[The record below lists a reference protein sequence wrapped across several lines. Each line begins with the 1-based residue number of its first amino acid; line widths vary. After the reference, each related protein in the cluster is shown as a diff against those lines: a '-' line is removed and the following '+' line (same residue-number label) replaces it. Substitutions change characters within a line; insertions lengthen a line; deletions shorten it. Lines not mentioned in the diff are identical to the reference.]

1 MFYTFQIGSFP
12 SPRFNFLSISWLV
25 QATHGTFTE
34 DWILELVLLY
44 YPPTHG
50 TPLLKSKQKIE
61 YAIRPFVLV
70 LVLVLVL
77 LFLNVLVLL
86 YLHFS
91 PTPLQLELEH
101 SGRATVCRPAWSRR
115 RSATS
120 SDAWQLCISSFYLI
134 FFLCFDWSLFWLV
147 SVRGPYDNPPPPL
160 MPCYCFFTLQ
170 MCVF

>member
-61 YAIRPFVLV
+61 HSIRNTCTSHQ
-70 LVLVLVL
+70 L
-77 LFLNVLVLL
+77 LCSCSWNIPGEEQFAAQRGPDDGPPPPPMPDNRV
-86 YLHFS
+86 F
-91 PTPLQLELEH
+91 PLF
-101 SGRATVCRPAWSRR
+101 
-115 RSATS
+115 
-120 SDAWQLCISSFYLI
+120 IS

>member
-50 TPLLKSKQKIE
+50 TPHWKPNRRLNTQ
-61 YAIRPFVLV
+61 YAHLY
-70 LVLVLVL
+70 LY
-77 LFLNVLVLL
+77 L
-86 YLHFS
+86 YLHLYFS
-91 PTPLQLELEH
+91 TCMYLYFSTCTSHQLLCSCSWNIPGEQQFAAQRGPDDGPPPPPMPDNRVFPLF
-101 SGRATVCRPAWSRR
+101 
-115 RSATS
+115 
-120 SDAWQLCISSFYLI
+120 IS